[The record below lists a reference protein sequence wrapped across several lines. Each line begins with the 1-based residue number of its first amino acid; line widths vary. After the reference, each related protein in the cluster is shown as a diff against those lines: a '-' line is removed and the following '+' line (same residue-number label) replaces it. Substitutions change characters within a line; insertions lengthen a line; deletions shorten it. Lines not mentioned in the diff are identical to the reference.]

1 MSQLST
7 ENVTYESLL
16 YARSGTHRLL
26 LESHIPKGSEA
37 IINYGWYWTVKA
49 IKHVPFCR

>member
-26 LESHIPKGSEA
+26 LESHIPKGIEA
-37 IINYGWYWTVKA
+37 VINGWYWTVKA
-49 IKHVPFCR
+49 IKHVPFSR

>member
-16 YARSGTHRLL
+16 YAIGNPPLT
-26 LESHIPKGSEA
+26 ESHIPKGSEA

-49 IKHVPFCR
+49 IKHVPFSR